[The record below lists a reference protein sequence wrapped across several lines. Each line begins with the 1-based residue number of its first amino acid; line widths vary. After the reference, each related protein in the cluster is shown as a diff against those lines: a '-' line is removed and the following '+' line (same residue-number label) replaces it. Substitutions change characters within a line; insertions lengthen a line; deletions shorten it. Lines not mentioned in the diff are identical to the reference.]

1 MDRIRRPGAGV
12 WLCSSG
18 GGGRLGLLRFG
29 LGRGPLALDAAPAPS
44 LAGSPQTVQVKS
56 YLGSEVQQPPYVLA
70 QRCAGGEQLARVLV
84 KRNFW
89 QGFVSWVSL
98 GLIAPAT
105 VVYTCANAGDPPLG
119 GGGR

>member
-1 MDRIRRPGAGV
+1 MRQLRHAAA
-12 WLCSSG
+12 C
-18 GGGRLGLLRFG
+18 GLLMASAG
-29 LGRGPLALDAAPAPS
+29 CMQYLVQPTEPS

-70 QRCAGGEQLARVLV
+70 ARCRDGEQLARVLV
-84 KRNFW
+84 KRDFL
-89 QGFVSWVSL
+89 QGFVSWISL

-119 GGGR
+119 NSSGSGGRE